1 MYGERKK
8 YALTADANTGIDL
21 ELAGLFAKDDYNLIT
36 VARSEAGL
44 EETSGQLS
52 QQ

>member
-1 MYGERKK
+1 M
-8 YALTADANTGIDL
+8 ANEKNTHSSPTPTLGLIL
-21 ELAGLFAKDDYNLIT
+21 ELAGLFAKGDYSLIT
-36 VARSEAGL
+36 VVRSEAWL